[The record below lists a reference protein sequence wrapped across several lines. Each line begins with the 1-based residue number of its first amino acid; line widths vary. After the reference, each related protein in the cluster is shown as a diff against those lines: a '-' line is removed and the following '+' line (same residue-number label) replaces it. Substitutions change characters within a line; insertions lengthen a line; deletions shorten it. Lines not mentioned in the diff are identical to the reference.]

1 MEAKQH
7 NNELLH
13 WVGETLNEEADGA
26 ALARGA
32 NFSRSH
38 FQRRFRQLTGEAP
51 GDCRRRLLLERA
63 AHQLSRTARRITDIA
78 FEAGFDSLEG
88 FSRAF
93 RKAFGAAPTLYRRTA
108 PLSWLL
114 PAPSNIHYSPGL
126 GAAIRTPAVQWRETQ
141 GGVMDLMDRL
151 LGHDLWFTR
160 RLLEK
165 AAALTDKQ
173 LDALLPNPQQPLPFE
188 PPDETLRIIL
198 NRLVIGKEAW
208 VVAIL
213 GEKYVED
220 TQMTPTTM
228 HQRFNTACQKFEAIL
243 QRVRA
248 ENLWDTQFV
257 DMSCEPPETFTYGFV
272 VAHVVTWSAVRRAN
286 ALYAMQ
292 RLGIND
298 LGHGD
303 PGEWPAAPASG

>member
-1 MEAKQH
+1 METAQQT
-7 NNELLH
+7 NEPLH
-13 WVGETLNEEADGA
+13 WVGQTLDEETDGD
-26 ALARGA
+26 ALAREA

-38 FQRRFRQLTGEAP
+38 FQRRFRQLTGETP
-51 GDCRRRLLLERA
+51 SDCRRRLLLERA
-63 AHQLSRTARRITDIA
+63 AHQLSRTARSITDLA
-78 FEAGFDSLEG
+78 FDAGFDSLEG

-93 RKAFGAAPTLYRRTA
+93 RKAFGVSPTHYRRTA
-108 PLSWLL
+108 SLGWLL

-126 GAAIRTPAVQWRETQ
+126 GAAIRTPTVQRQETQ
-141 GGVMDLMDRL
+141 GGAMDLMDRL
-151 LGHDLWFTR
+151 LGHDIWFTR

-165 AAALTDKQ
+165 AATLTDKQ
-173 LDALLPNPQQPLPFE
+173 LDAPLPNPQQPLPFE

-198 NRLVIGKEAW
+198 NRLVISKEAW

-220 TQMTPTTM
+220 MQLTPTTM
-228 HQRFNTACQKFEAIL
+228 RQRFDAAYQKFVTIV

-257 DMSCEPPETFTYGFV
+257 DMSCDPPETFTYGFV
-272 VAHVVTWSAVRRAN
+272 IAHTVTWSAVRRAT

-303 PGEWPAAPASG
+303 PGEWPEAPASG